1 MAPGKDQDPAGFTH
15 SLPGTLEINMAN
27 INTSVLVGN
36 LTKDLDLSYT
46 AGGMA
51 VGKFTLA
58 VNRDIKKDG
67 QWIKEADFFEC
78 VAFGKQP
85 ENLKP
90 YMTKGKQV
98 AIEGYLKQDRWQDQ
112 QSGQNRSKVTIV
124 ANNIQLLGGKDNNQQ
139 QPEETGGYGY
149 GN

>member
-1 MAPGKDQDPAGFTH
+1 
-15 SLPGTLEINMAN
+15 MAN
-27 INTSVLVGN
+27 INTVVLKGN
-36 LTKDLDLSYT
+36 LTKDMELTYT

-58 VNRDIKKDG
+58 VNRGVKKDG
-67 QWIKEADFFEC
+67 QWVNEASFFDIA
-78 VAFGKQP
+78 AFGKQP

-98 AIEGYLKQDRWQDQ
+98 AIEGYLKQDRWVDQ
-112 QSGQNRSKVTIV
+112 QTQQNRSKITIV
-124 ANNIQLLGGKDNNQQ
+124 ANNIDLCGGHEGNSQNAGNDNYDA
-139 QPEETGGYGY
+139 GYGY